1 MTEKTI
7 SPGLVC
13 LDIVPVAQTT
23 LRFYATDRTELTN
36 FDRGS
41 FLWIL

>member
-13 LDIVPVAQTT
+13 LDSVPVAQTT
-23 LRFYATDRTELTN
+23 LRFYATDRIEQTSSA
-36 FDRGS
+36 RGS
-41 FLWIL
+41 FLWNL